1 MKINKYSFLF
11 FCFFGIKF
19 FFGFS
24 LNAQQESK
32 KDSILFYYKTITEI
46 KDSEA
51 ISKAFNFFDTKSTE
65 ALLKND
71 TIKAAYYLELIS
83 LGQFKMG
90 FYHDSE
96 STTIE
101 AFKLLDVIKIDPK
114 TIAPRERL
122 SNQLGMIYRK
132 IGDFDNSLRFYKQA
146 LKLNKNILD
155 KIAIETNIANI
166 YADQNEY
173 SKAIVS
179 LNKFYEEALTL
190 EKSSIKATY
199 FDNLGFF
206 QAKINDPIAIKNMQL
221 ALKIRLDI
229 EDLIGAFLS
238 YQHMSSYFLE
248 KGSLAKALEYSNK
261 VEVISN
267 LINSPVYINEAL
279 KLNLKLENNPNFEK
293 YIELNDSL
301 EKIEQ
306 LRENKFAAIKY
317 NVAEKERIIN
327 QRELM
332 LKTSELQKEKQKKLK
347 LIYLFSG
354 LSILLISISL
364 IIVQKSKHKKEKLQ
378 QVYNAETRIS
388 KKVHDEV
395 ANDMFQ
401 FMTKLQIETS
411 TSEDLIDDLELIYNK
426 TRDISKEHSVLDL
439 EGGFEDIL
447 NDLILSYNRLDISVI
462 AKGVSQVH
470 WEAMSEIKRITMYKV
485 LQELLINMKKHS
497 QASVV
502 VLSFDAT
509 NKNTLISYT
518 DNGVGC
524 NLKKGTGVQNMEN
537 RIDSINGTIT
547 FESKIEKGFKVKIVI

>member
-1 MKINKYSFLF
+1 
-11 FCFFGIKF
+11 
-19 FFGFS
+19 
-24 LNAQQESK
+24 
-32 KDSILFYYKTITEI
+32 LFYYKTITKI

-51 ISKAFNFFDTKSTE
+51 ISKSFNFFDTKSTE

-71 TIKAAYYLELIS
+71 SIKAAYYLELIS

-101 AFKLLDVIKIDPK
+101 AFKLLDDIKINPK

-173 SKAIVS
+173 SKAIAS
-179 LNKFYEEALTL
+179 LNKFYKEALTL
-190 EKSSIKATY
+190 GKSSIKATY

-206 QAKINDPIAIKNMQL
+206 QSKINDPMAIKNMKL

-229 EDLIGAFLS
+229 KDLIGTFLS

-248 KGSLAKALEYSNK
+248 KGNRAKALEYSNK
-261 VEVISN
+261 VQVISN
-267 LINSPVYINEAL
+267 LIKSPVYIKEAL

-301 EKIEQ
+301 ENIKQ

-354 LSILLISISL
+354 LSI
-364 IIVQKSKHKKEKLQ
+364 
-378 QVYNAETRIS
+378 Y
-388 KKVHDEV
+388 
-395 ANDMFQ
+395 
-401 FMTKLQIETS
+401 
-411 TSEDLIDDLELIYNK
+411 
-426 TRDISKEHSVLDL
+426 
-439 EGGFEDIL
+439 
-447 NDLILSYNRLDISVI
+447 
-462 AKGVSQVH
+462 
-470 WEAMSEIKRITMYKV
+470 
-485 LQELLINMKKHS
+485 
-497 QASVV
+497 
-502 VLSFDAT
+502 
-509 NKNTLISYT
+509 
-518 DNGVGC
+518 
-524 NLKKGTGVQNMEN
+524 
-537 RIDSINGTIT
+537 
-547 FESKIEKGFKVKIVI
+547 